1 MAPTGKKSEPEHDF
15 AQMQKE
21 LGEATLAC
29 KQLKKQLKTLIPQL
43 DYWYVAAGNHK
54 VSEELLKLFVD
65 FKGIDDA
72 ISDLF
77 DK

>member
-1 MAPTGKKSEPEHDF
+1 MAPGGKASEPELDF

-29 KQLKKQLKTLIPQL
+29 KQLKKKLKSLVPKL
-43 DYWYVAAGNHK
+43 NYWYVAVGDTRH
-54 VSEELLKLFVD
+54 SEELLKLYVD

-72 ISDLF
+72 IDDLF
-77 DK
+77 S